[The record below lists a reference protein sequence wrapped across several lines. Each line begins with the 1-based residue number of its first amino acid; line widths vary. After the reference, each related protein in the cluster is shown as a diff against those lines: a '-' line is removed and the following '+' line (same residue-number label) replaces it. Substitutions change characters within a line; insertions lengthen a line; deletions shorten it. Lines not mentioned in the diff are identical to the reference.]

1 MLNFKSLLPPS
12 MTTAERQSSAETGP
26 TCTGSGK
33 LIHIFGLKSEALTVR
48 LAPEKDYC
56 AIGQCDGRLL
66 LLPIPNK
73 RNKCLRLELQ
83 ADEALPCTDLA
94 FIPRRSEFR
103 RLVSVYA
110 SGFIR
115 IWQFYDTGKVSL
127 WKSWRETEVKPDG
140 EGDDNG
146 VTQYNQILCLGLSP
160 DNKRFV
166 TGGSDTIIRVYD
178 IPGRSNG
185 RLLIP
190 SIRTDNTVAQNF
202 HTNRVTSLVYHPRGA
217 KDVALAHIFFSASW
231 DGTVQGW
238 DDRTCGSLWLC
249 AGTNVAG
256 SDGLC
261 VDPVRNLLISG
272 SFKHDKVLSQV
283 WQARTSDDS
292 ENRNPMNTDK
302 PLSTIWQD
310 SNSPP
315 VQIYVVRA
323 TPGNEF
329 LVFGGTN
336 CNMIKLIQSATMRQL
351 ASVTNL
357 PVGVYSADTCV
368 DAIDKKRFLISF
380 TNGKRVYLLLVDP
393 RHPNFSETP

>member
-1 MLNFKSLLPPS
+1 
-12 MTTAERQSSAETGP
+12 MTTAERHSSSDVEP
-26 TCTGSGK
+26 TCMGSGK
-33 LIHIFGLKSEALTVR
+33 LIHTFALTSEALTVR

-56 AIGQCDGRLL
+56 AIGQCDGCLL
-66 LLPIPNK
+66 LLPMPNK
-73 RNKCLRLELQ
+73 RNKCVRLELR
-83 ADEALPCTDLA
+83 ADEGLPCTDLA

-103 RLVSVYA
+103 RLISVYA

-115 IWQFYDTGKVSL
+115 IWQFSETGKVSL
-127 WKSWRETEVKPDG
+127 WKNWREIEAKPDG
-140 EGDDNG
+140 EGDDDG
-146 VTQYNQILCLGLSP
+146 VTKYNQILCLGLSP

-166 TGGSDTIIRVYD
+166 TGGSDTIVRVYD
-178 IPGRSNG
+178 ILGHGTG

-202 HTNRVTSLVYHPRGA
+202 HTNRVTSVVYHPRGV
-217 KDVALAHIFFSASW
+217 KDVAFAHIFFSASW

-238 DDRTCGSLWLC
+238 DDRTCGSLWQC

-256 SDGLC
+256 SDGLY
-261 VDPVRNLLISG
+261 VDSIRNLLISG

-283 WQARTSDDS
+283 WQARTFGDP
-292 ENRNPMNTDK
+292 ENRNSMINIDK

-310 SNSPP
+310 ANSPP

-323 TPGNEF
+323 TPDNEF
-329 LVFGGTN
+329 LIFGGTN

-351 ASVTNL
+351 ALVTNL

-368 DAIDKKRFLISF
+368 DVTDKKRFLVSF
-380 TNGKRVYLLLVDP
+380 TNGKKVYLLLVDP
-393 RHPNFSETP
+393 RHPNFNEAP